1 MPILHQIVD
10 TARLRNFRA
19 FFLFP
24 LFLLTVHEWDRIFV
38 LNVVRVSAELFQ
50 ECTKRLS
57 FSTGY
62 LPIMVLHL
70 CPVLAALG
78 KMCVYL
84 VVQIDLHIAVVI
96 LSAKYSAFFDITLVF
111 LAAGF
116 YELFG
121 KLGMVILK
129 RIESFQLSA
138 EIIEAFQCAF
148 CHPLLIL

>member
-1 MPILHQIVD
+1 MPVLHQIVD

-24 LFLLTVHEWDRIFV
+24 LFLLSVHEWNRVFV
-38 LNVVRVSAELFQ
+38 LNVGRIRAELLQ
-50 ECTKRLS
+50 ERTKRLS

-62 LPIMVLHL
+62 LSIMVLHL
-70 CPVLAALG
+70 CPVLAALD
-78 KMCVYL
+78 KVCVYL

-96 LSAKYSAFFDITLVF
+96 LRAKYTAFFDIALVS

-121 KLGMVILK
+121 KLRVVILK
-129 RIESFQLSA
+129 RIEGF
-138 EIIEAFQCAF
+138 
-148 CHPLLIL
+148 